1 MTLAAAFLVPGS
13 PLPYLRKDNPP
24 WSGLAA
30 GYEKAARALS
40 AARPDVVLLYSTQW
54 VAVLDQLWQERPRLQ
69 GLHVDE
75 NWYEF
80 GELPFDLGIDT
91 ALAQACVENAN
102 ALGLH
107 SRGIDYDAF
116 PVDTGT
122 IVASNSLDPEGARRF
137 VLAANNL
144 YHDFETTRRIATIA
158 GEAASAQGKRFAVVG
173 VGGLSGTIFREEI
186 DIADDRIA
194 SDEDDRW
201 NRRMLSLLEKGE
213 TQQVDRECADYVQ
226 AAKVDMGFKHL
237 AWIQGATGGRYYG
250 ARIHAY
256 GPTYGAGAAVVEFKV

>member
-24 WSGLAA
+24 WLGLAA
-30 GYEKAARALS
+30 GYEKAARALA

-54 VAVLDQLWQERPRLQ
+54 VAVLDQLWQTRPRLQ
-69 GLHVDE
+69 GEHVDE
-75 NWYEF
+75 NWYAF
-80 GELPFDLGIDT
+80 GELPFDLHIDT
-91 ALAQACVENAN
+91 ALAQSCVENAN
-102 ALGLH
+102 ALGLA
-107 SRGIDYDAF
+107 SKAVDYDAF

-122 IVASNSLDPEGARRF
+122 IVASNCLDPEGARRF
-137 VLAANNL
+137 TLAANNL
-144 YHDFETTRRIATIA
+144 YHDFETTRRVATIA
-158 GEAASAQGKRFAVVG
+158 AEAASAQGKRFAVVG

-201 NRRMLSLLEKGE
+201 NRHMLSLLEKGE

-237 AWIQGATGGRYYG
+237 AWIQGATSGRYYG
-250 ARIHAY
+250 ARVHAY